1 MVSPPAE
8 ASCPICALHGD
19 QAELTAHEIW
29 RNDLWLLRHHPRPA
43 PLAGWCL
50 LDSRRHCGGPIN
62 FVPEEAQDWGVVVQ
76 RASQLV
82 RAVTGCE
89 RVYAIAF
96 GEGAL
101 HLHLHLHLIPR
112 SADDPRTS
120 AWKIADLY
128 RDVEAGKVTAA
139 SADCVNEWVLRARDL
154 ASAVLD

>member
-1 MVSPPAE
+1 M
-8 ASCPICALHGD
+8 
-19 QAELTAHEIW
+19 
-29 RNDLWLLRHHPRPA
+29 
-43 PLAGWCL
+43 AGWCL

-62 FVPEEAQDWGVVVQ
+62 FAPEEAQDWGVVVQ

-96 GEGAL
+96 GEGAR
-101 HLHLHLHLIPR
+101 HLHLHLIPR

-128 RDVEAGKVTAA
+128 RDVEAGTVNAA

>member
-8 ASCPICALHGD
+8 ASCPICALHGN

-96 GEGAL
+96 GEGAR
-101 HLHLHLHLIPR
+101 HLHLHLIHVLLMIHAPAPGRLLISIAMSKRER
-112 SADDPRTS
+112 SMQRLLT
-120 AWKIADLY
+120 
-128 RDVEAGKVTAA
+128 V
-139 SADCVNEWVLRARDL
+139 
-154 ASAVLD
+154 